1 MQAGAVNRDLRWETG
16 RCCPFTEALAQPSS
30 SFGPWKVVHCASPAS
45 DCAVTRL
52 ARLAAGDVPALW
64 LARLE
69 AEVEDDAQEASV
81 QVRSTCCGLGAAG
94 VSITLNGSHVGCLDA
109 EGELR
114 LDATASCAVGIQG
127 IPACLLPGS
136 TNKYLAHFNCSRRM
150 VLDLSCLVWAY
161 WLRLDEDP
169 DSDGMVFVCTNVE
182 QIPDEA
188 MPISGRLSCPGAEE
202 PDIILDG
209 QSVGPLLLRRSRVQ
223 AGGCLVAQLM
233 IHVVQAGYE
242 YFPKVPSPLQER
254 HEELGGC
261 ELQRLM
267 HSPIALGTLKPKGRQ
282 IDHQDTDD
290 HIDYTEQGDHEAVGE
305 REPLSDQS
313 ERQQSDSE
321 GSYEDVFE
329 SLDDLD
335 ED

>member
-1 MQAGAVNRDLRWETG
+1 
-16 RCCPFTEALAQPSS
+16 
-30 SFGPWKVVHCASPAS
+30 
-45 DCAVTRL
+45 
-52 ARLAAGDVPALW
+52 
-64 LARLE
+64 
-69 AEVEDDAQEASV
+69 
-81 QVRSTCCGLGAAG
+81 
-94 VSITLNGSHVGCLDA
+94 
-109 EGELR
+109 
-114 LDATASCAVGIQG
+114 
-127 IPACLLPGS
+127 
-136 TNKYLAHFNCSRRM
+136 M

-202 PDIILDG
+202 PNIILDG